1 MKKLLSSVLILTL
14 SLNSFGA
21 NCSATDE
28 TSGEASKTTV
38 SEKIKQI
45 NDNLAQIKNKTLTE
59 TEENATEKTKTEQ
72 KDDSKSCENKA
83 SDSTAEAQKDATKP
97 VNKSFREKQIEK
109 LNKEIQNLEKT
120 SNKKYF
126 WKKFFINT
134 LKILGVLV
142 GWVLALYEFL
152 NLGAFLE
159 IGKSAGFSKGYEEGY
174 DDGQQANS
182 GSKPATGSELKE
194 KIKPVVKSI
203 LKTLH
208 PDNLKRIKS
217 FDDIKDAY
225 YNINNFYDEYLK

>member
-1 MKKLLSSVLILTL
+1 MKKLLSSMLILTL
-14 SLNSFGA
+14 SLNFLGT
-21 NCSATDE
+21 NCNAVNE
-28 TSGEASKTTV
+28 TSVTEACKTTV

-72 KDDSKSCENKA
+72 KDDSESCENKA
-83 SDSTAEAQKDATKP
+83 SGSTKVNVQKNKNKP
-97 VNKSFREKQIEK
+97 VKKSFREKQIEK

-120 SNKKYF
+120 SDIKYF
-126 WKKFFINT
+126 LKKFFINT
-134 LKILGVLV
+134 LKILLSLGVALASCLIICIIAETAYNV
-142 GWVLALYEFL
+142 GYAFNPRKKNEF
-152 NLGAFLE
+152 N
-159 IGKSAGFSKGYEEGY
+159 
-174 DDGQQANS
+174 
-182 GSKPATGSELKE
+182 PATDSKLKE
-194 KIKPVVKSI
+194 EIKPVVKSI